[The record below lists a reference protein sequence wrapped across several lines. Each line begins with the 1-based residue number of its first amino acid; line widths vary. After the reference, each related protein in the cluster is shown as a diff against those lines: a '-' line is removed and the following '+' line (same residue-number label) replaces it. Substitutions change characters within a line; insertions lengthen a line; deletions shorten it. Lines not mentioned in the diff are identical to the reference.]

1 MHRAQRLAKS
11 VPSDCYEHF
20 RLKKSHYHRRWL
32 NWLGNGINNSFIGN
46 KEADGTR
53 LVLIVCLH
61 FPKRPEASILF
72 KSWTNRKRGCKEWKQ
87 DERSD

>member
-32 NWLGNGINNSFIGN
+32 NWLGKGINNSFIGN

-53 LVLIVCLH
+53 LVLILDCMLAL
-61 FPKRPEASILF
+61 PQAS
-72 KSWTNRKRGCKEWKQ
+72 RGVDTLQVLDK
-87 DERSD
+87 